1 MDIIFQGEL
10 DKWESM
16 KQEWR
21 RRFCVLKSMSSTGNA
36 FMEFY
41 RVSHCSNR
49 SALIDVRTWQHE
61 DPKAVVN
68 LLINYEVYKV
78 PDPRK
83 RFCFEVRSMDKVI
96 RLSVDNIDN
105 MEKWLFHLDV
115 DIRAN
120 MRATSVH
127 VQANECQGVTYVVK
141 PYKDCEE
148 LKKLSATGELFLQI
162 TSSEITLYHRL
173 SGEEITFWPLTC
185 LRRYSSSSGTF
196 TFECGRKSPCG
207 EGIYTFVSKEYDA
220 IFSVLDEFVKKKVE
234 KLRQDQPPPQ
244 YDEIERGESHI
255 SAPPSYDT
263 LVHIGAF
270 RKPQETAAADGP
282 PQNYDHAVLTRP
294 PARATEGGGES
305 YDLLTREFGQRTR
318 GPKPLPTAP
327 GEEGAPGAAQGEEPI
342 YDNKNCVP
350 PDEDEALT
358 DLYKHLE
365 EKETMSAAAQGAAS
379 PGQPGP
385 PAYKKQQDKSD
396 YQSAIIRKSSVVA
409 ESHPA
414 ALLGAAG
421 GVPNGAPDKPVNG
434 TVALPPQREQGEQ
447 LYDRKLPG
455 QPDTIPGRR
464 VSIETSAPTNPPAVP
479 LHPKGL
485 GKSQSQGDMNTPST
499 GKDETE
505 KKHKKK
511 PSLAKRLSKLSL
523 YDKGGDKELKEELN
537 PAQ

>member
-1 MDIIFQGEL
+1 MDVIFQGEL
-10 DKWESM
+10 EKWESM

-21 RRFCVLKSMSSTGNA
+21 RRFCVLKSMTSTGNA

-41 RVSHCSNR
+41 RD
-49 SALIDVRTWQHE
+49 IRTWQHE

-96 RLSVDNIDN
+96 RLSVDNVDS

-127 VQANECQGVTYVVK
+127 VSANECQGVTYVVK

-148 LKKLSATGELFLQI
+148 LKKLNATGDLFLQI
-162 TSSEITLYHRL
+162 TSSEITLYHRM
-173 SGEEITFWPLTC
+173 SGDEITFWPLTC

-244 YDEIERGESHI
+244 YDEIERGESGGI

-270 RKPQETAAADGP
+270 RKPQETAASDAP

-294 PARATEGGGES
+294 ASRATEGGES

-318 GPKPLPTAP
+318 GPMPLPTAAG
-327 GEEGAPGAAQGEEPI
+327 GEGGGAAQGEEPI
-342 YDNKNCVP
+342 YDNKNCIP
-350 PDEDEALT
+350 PEDEEALT

-365 EKETMSAAAQGAAS
+365 EKEMSAAAQQGAAT
-379 PGQPGP
+379 PGGQPGP
-385 PAYKKQQDKSD
+385 PAVRRPQDRGD

-409 ESHPA
+409 ENQA
-414 ALLGAAG
+414 LGAAG
-421 GVPNGAPDKPVNG
+421 GVPNGAAEKPPVNG
-434 TVALPPQREQGEQ
+434 TVMLPPQEQAES
-447 LYDRKLPG
+447 LYERKIPS
-455 QPDTIPGRR
+455 QPDIPSRR
-464 VSIETSAPTNPPAVP
+464 VSVETSSPSNHPAP
-479 LHPKGL
+479 PKVL
-485 GKSQSQGDMNTPST
+485 GKSASEGNMNTP
-499 GKDETE
+499 GKDDTE

-523 YDKGGDKELKEELN
+523 YDKSGDKELKEELN

>member
-41 RVSHCSNR
+41 R
-49 SALIDVRTWQHE
+49 DVRTWQHE

-96 RLSVDNIDN
+96 RLSVDNIDI

-141 PYKDCEE
+141 PYKDCDE

-173 SGEEITFWPLTC
+173 NGEEITFWPLTC

-244 YDEIERGESHI
+244 YDEIERGESGI

-270 RKPQETAAADGP
+270 RKPQETAASEP

-294 PARATEGGGES
+294 PTRATEGGAGES
-305 YDLLTREFGQRTR
+305 YDLLTREFGQRSR
-318 GPKPLPTAP
+318 GPRPPPNTP
-327 GEEGAPGAAQGEEPI
+327 GGEGAAQGEEPI
-342 YDNKNCVP
+342 YDNKNCIP

-365 EKETMSAAAQGAAS
+365 EKEMGTAAQGAAS
-379 PGQPGP
+379 AGQPGP
-385 PAYKKQQDKSD
+385 PAYRRHPDKSD

-409 ESHPA
+409 ENQPG

-421 GVPNGAPDKPVNG
+421 GVPNGAAEKPPPVNG
-434 TVALPPQREQGEQ
+434 TVMLPPQREES

-455 QPDTIPGRR
+455 QPDTTPGRR
-464 VSIETSAPTNPPAVP
+464 VSIETSSPAHPPALSP
-479 LHPKGL
+479 HPTKGL
-485 GKSQSQGDMNTPST
+485 GKFQSETNMNTP
-499 GKDETE
+499 GKEETE

-523 YDKGGDKELKEELN
+523 YDKSGDKEIKEELN